1 MPIVDDD
8 LPFDLPWGEGR
19 TPSEFS
25 ARAFGSASAVRSA
38 DAYAV
43 GADLDERSAGL
54 AVVPFRGVRY
64 APGVDLSAV
73 TSPPY
78 DLIDDE
84 AVRRLLAAD
93 PHNIVRLIL
102 PVGDPAGRYA
112 KARDTLRAWR
122 AAGTLVTD
130 PTPGLYVY
138 EQSGPDM
145 LQRGIIGA
153 VGVRAEAAGVVLPH
167 EDVFPGPV
175 QDRLRLMGT
184 TGANLE
190 PIFLLYDG
198 GGPTGQIV
206 DTVATTDRPLLD
218 VDLEDGVTHRL
229 WRVSAA
235 DQHADIAADLKGRQA
250 LIADGHHRYATYRA
264 LQATRRMAGA
274 GPGPWDFGLALLVDA
289 AHYPPRLGA
298 IHRVLPALS
307 IGVAIERAKAGFR
320 VAEVS
325 GSPAA
330 ALDKLRSAPGTAFL
344 LGGGDDRLFLLTEPD
359 LAELSRAMPPGR
371 SERWRRLDTAVLD
384 HLLISRLW
392 GITEDEHTVEIVHH
406 DAAAALSR
414 ARRSSG
420 TAVIMNPLPMTEVLA
435 VAAGGER
442 VPRKSTSFG
451 PKPRTGL
458 LLRLFDTG

>member
-25 ARAFGSASAVRSA
+25 ALAFGAV
-38 DAYAV
+38 
-43 GADLDERSAGL
+43 SAG
-54 AVVPFRGVRY
+54 AVPDSDEGPSGLVVAPFRGVRY
-64 APGVDLSAV
+64 APSVDLAAV

-84 AVRRLLAAD
+84 AVGRLLAAD

-102 PVGDPAGRYA
+102 PVGDPEGRYA
-112 KARDTLRAWR
+112 QARDTLRAWR
-122 AAGTLVTD
+122 SAGALVTD
-130 PTPGLYVY
+130 PQPGLYVY
-138 EQSGPDM
+138 EQSGPG
-145 LQRGIIGA
+145 LVQRGIIGA
-153 VGVRAEAAGVVLPH
+153 VGLRAESAGVVLPH

-175 QDRLRLMGT
+175 RDRLRLMGT
-184 TGANLE
+184 TAANLE
-190 PIFLLYDG
+190 PIFLVYDG
-198 GGPTGQIV
+198 GGTTGQIV
-206 DTVATTDRPLLD
+206 DSTAATEQPLLAID
-218 VDLEDGVTHRL
+218 TDDGLTHRL
-229 WRVSAA
+229 WRVSAT
-235 DQHADIAADLKGRQA
+235 DLHTEIAADLEGRQA

-264 LQATRRMAGA
+264 LQAAHRMAGD
-274 GPGPWDFGLALLVDA
+274 GPGPWDFGLALLVDS

-298 IHRVLPALS
+298 IHRVLPDLPLGTA
-307 IGVAIERAKAGFR
+307 VERAKTAFH
-320 VAEVS
+320 VVELS
-325 GSPAA
+325 GSLTA
-330 ALDKLRSAPGTAFL
+330 ALDRLRARSDTAFL
-344 LGGGDDRLFLLTEPD
+344 LGDGQRLHLVTQPD
-359 LAELSRAMPPGR
+359 PVELSRALPLGR

-406 DAAAALSR
+406 DAAAAQAR
-414 ARRSSG
+414 AERSAG
-420 TAVIMNPLPMTEVLA
+420 TAVIMNPLPMADVLA

-458 LLRLFDTG
+458 LLRLFDTD